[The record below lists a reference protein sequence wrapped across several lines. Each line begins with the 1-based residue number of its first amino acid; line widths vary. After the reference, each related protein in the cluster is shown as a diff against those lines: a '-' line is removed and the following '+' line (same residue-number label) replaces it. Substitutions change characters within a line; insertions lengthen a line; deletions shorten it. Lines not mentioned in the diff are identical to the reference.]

1 LPRRYIMFLIG
12 LTFNAFGVA
21 FITKASLGTSPIAAI
36 PYSLSLIVPSL
47 SLGNWVVIFNILLVL
62 IQLILLKRDANKI
75 ELLMQVGIAFVF
87 GYCIDLSLLC
97 IRSFSPATYAAKLMS
112 LLAGCVII
120 AMGAYLQVTADVV
133 MLPGDAFV
141 RAIARIARR
150 QYGGVR
156 VICDISM
163 SVIAAALCL
172 IFLRE
177 LLGVREGTIITAFLV
192 GNIIK
197 LFTKL
202 LLPLKNR
209 LLPEKTDG

>member
-1 LPRRYIMFLIG
+1 MFLIG

-47 SLGNWVVIFNILLVL
+47 SLGNWVVIFNILLIVM
-62 IQLILLKRDANKI
+62 QLILLKKDANKI
-75 ELLMQVGIAFVF
+75 ELLMQVGIALVF

-97 IRSFSPATYAAKLMS
+97 IRSFFPATYVVKLIS
-112 LLAGCVII
+112 LLAGCII
-120 AMGAYLQVTADVV
+120 ISLGAYLQVIADVV

-141 RAIARIARR
+141 RAIAKVVRR

-163 SVIAAALCL
+163 SAIAAALCL

-177 LLGVREGTIITAFLV
+177 LLGVREGTIITAFIV

-197 LFTKL
+197 LFSKL

-209 LLPEKTDG
+209 LLPVKTDG